1 MYLKIEKVQTV
12 DNQKITKMK
21 TRVLSI
27 IALAVTALSFTSPA
41 KAAPV
46 NSENY
51 TILTDVSRINKI
63 EIYGNVELYVSD
75 GPTDQVKVYDNY
87 YAESALVQG
96 KNGVLRIS
104 SYKDTKL
111 VVWVTAA
118 DLRSISAYD
127 NSVVRSFGN
136 LSKIEFDVDLHNNAA
151 AKLNLDAFSATVTLT
166 DHAKADLSGTAN
178 ELNLNHDMA
187 SSVNNFDF
195 TAAHLTD
202 NRVVVPAN
210 TKNSDLVTL

>member
-1 MYLKIEKVQTV
+1 
-12 DNQKITKMK
+12 MK
-21 TRVLSI
+21 TRILSI
-27 IALAVTALSFTSPA
+27 IVLAATALSFTSPA
-41 KAAPV
+41 KAATA
-46 NSENY
+46 NRANY

-75 GPTDQVKVYDNY
+75 GPIDQVKVYDNY

-151 AKLNLDAFSATVTLT
+151 AKLNLDAFSANVTLT

-187 SSVNNFDF
+187 TSVNNYQF
-195 TAAHLTD
+195 TAVHLTD
-202 NRVVVPAN
+202 NRIAVPADS
-210 TKNSDLVTL
+210 KNSDLVSI